1 MHPMA
6 CGAKDGEVGKAVVG
20 AVAIEMSDLKDLRN
34 TETAMNA
41 DRGIRVKGE
50 LAVVEKA
57 SAHRIRQ
64 IDLSSNEKDKARQG
78 VVANALELFRNRAVG
93 FHRAAR
99 WFNVA
104 AQKRHAPTYAAED
117 TEQD

>member
-1 MHPMA
+1 MVSMAFFAASLVSFDHRALRFSSRKRITSVCWKQVDVVHPMA

-20 AVAIEMSDLKDLRN
+20 AVAIEMSDLKDLPN

-57 SAHRIRQ
+57 SAHR
-64 IDLSSNEKDKARQG
+64 SSARSTCRLTRYG
-78 VVANALELFRNRAVG
+78 WNFSLIF
-93 FHRAAR
+93 
-99 WFNVA
+99 
-104 AQKRHAPTYAAED
+104 Y
-117 TEQD
+117 